1 MTYFSFMAKLRMKN
15 RILFFVGV
23 IIAALL
29 TFTLWN
35 LPQFSAARC
44 ISAYERNSG
53 IPRGAIR
60 ITNPISG
67 CIFPPEIVAPV
78 FRWDDTCRGCGRW
91 LVTAGFAGSA
101 GRLNAFTGKKE
112 WRPDRLQWGKIK
124 ALSLGR
130 ICRVDIIGLRGERA
144 LSASAVEFSTSR
156 DTVGSPIFFREVT
169 LPFADAVRDPSRI
182 RWRFGT
188 VSQERQPPIVLQGL
202 PVCGNCHSFSADG
215 RTLGMDVDYAND
227 KGGYAIT
234 RVMPE
239 MNLATSDIISWS
251 CYRPEDSVPTFGLLS
266 QVSPDGRFVASTV
279 KDISV
284 FVPRP
289 DFYFSQLFFPI
300 KGIILIYT
308 SARKSFA
315 PLPGADDTSYVQSNP
330 AWSPDGRYLLF
341 ARSRVYHLKKKHDFS
356 KVLLTPDECDEFLT
370 REKEFKFDIYR
381 IPFNDGRGGKPEPLP
396 GASMNGASNFF
407 ARYSP
412 DGRWIAFCK
421 ASSFMLL
428 QPDSRIFIMPAQG
441 GTPRLM
447 NCNTPLMNSWHSW
460 SPNSRWLVFS
470 SKANTPYT
478 QLFITHVDS
487 AGNDA
492 PPVLL
497 EQFTQPDR
505 AANIPEFLNAP
516 GGAIRKINE
525 KFIDDVSLWRSG
537 RSFEDA
543 GDFKNAAARYNE
555 ALNLNPRNVQTRIC
569 LGILYEKQGLL
580 QQACDSYATA
590 LGIDSSFISQ
600 IYLGNVLLAM
610 QRFDEAIGHFN
621 AALRKSPGDPSA
633 LHNLGL
639 ACFRKEDYTN
649 ALKWFLQG
657 EKVQPG
663 NAAFWFDAGD
673 ACRMLGDLN
682 EALAHYARGVQLN
695 PTDAA
700 TRSRLALALAS
711 AGKNAAALAQMREV
725 IRLNPRDPFF
735 AFQTGNLL
743 KAMGKRSEAAALY
756 QKALAL
762 RPDFE
767 EADDSLRTLKAN
779 GGF

>member
-1 MTYFSFMAKLRMKN
+1 MSYFSFMPKSRMKN
-15 RILFFVGV
+15 RILILAGA
-23 IIAALL
+23 IIAILL
-29 TFTLWN
+29 AFTIWN
-35 LPQFSAARC
+35 LPQFHAARC
-44 ISAYERNSG
+44 ISACKRNSG
-53 IPRGAIR
+53 TTLGAIR

-67 CIFPPEIVAPV
+67 CIFPPEIVAPA
-78 FRWDDTCRGCGRW
+78 FRWDDTCRSCNRW
-91 LVTAGFAGSA
+91 LVTVGFSGSA
-101 GRLNAFTGKKE
+101 ERLNVFVAKRE
-112 WRPDRLQWGKIK
+112 WRPDRRQWGKIK

-130 ICRVDIIGLRGERA
+130 ICRVDIIGRRGERA
-144 LSASAVEFSTSR
+144 LSASAIDFSTSN
-156 DTVGSPIFFREVT
+156 DPVGSPIFYREVT

-182 RWRFGT
+182 RWRYGT

-251 CYRPEDSVPTFGLLS
+251 DYRPEDSVPTFGLLS

-289 DFYFSQLFFPI
+289 DLYFSQLFFPI

-308 SARKSFA
+308 RKNKSFA

-330 AWSPDGRYLLF
+330 TWSPDGRYLLF

-356 KVLLTPDECDEFLT
+356 KVLLTPDECDEFLS

-381 IPFNDGRGGKPEPLP
+381 ILFNDGRGGKPEPLE
-396 GASMNGASNFF
+396 GASMNGASNYFP
-407 ARYSP
+407 RYSP

-428 QPDSRIFIMPAQG
+428 QPDSRIYIMPAQG

-447 NCNTPLMNSWHSW
+447 NCNTMLMNSWHSW
-460 SPNSRWLVFS
+460 SSNSRWLVFS

-505 AANIPEFLNAP
+505 AANIPEFLNGP
-516 GGAIRKINE
+516 GNTILKINE

-537 RSFEDA
+537 RAFEDA
-543 GDFKNAAARYNE
+543 GDFKNAAARYKE
-555 ALNLNPRNVQTRIC
+555 ALNLNPRNIQTRIC
-569 LGILYEKQGLL
+569 LGILYEKQDLL
-580 QQACDSYATA
+580 QQAYECFAAA
-590 LGIDSSFISQ
+590 LGFDSSLIAR

-610 QRFDEAIGHFN
+610 QRFDEAIGHFS
-621 AALRKSPGDPSA
+621 AALRKSPDDPSA

-639 ACFRKEDYTN
+639 AYFRKEDYKN

-657 EKVQPG
+657 EKTQPG
-663 NAAFWFDAGD
+663 NAAFCFDAGD
-673 ACRMLGDLN
+673 ACRMIGDLN
-682 EALAHYARGVQLN
+682 GAIGHYTKGVELD

-711 AGKNAAALAQMREV
+711 AGKNTAALAQMREV
-725 IRLNPRDPFF
+725 IRFDPQNPFF

-743 KAMGKRSEAAALY
+743 KAMGKRSEAVALY

-762 RPDFE
+762 KPDYE
-767 EADDSLRTLKAN
+767 EAGDSLRTLKTN
-779 GGF
+779 DEF